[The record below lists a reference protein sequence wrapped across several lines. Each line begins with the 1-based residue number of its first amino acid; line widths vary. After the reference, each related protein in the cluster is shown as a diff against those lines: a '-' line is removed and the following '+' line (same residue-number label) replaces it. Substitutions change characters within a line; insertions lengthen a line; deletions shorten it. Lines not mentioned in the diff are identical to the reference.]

1 MANIWRVNSDK
12 SKEESEM
19 ELKEILGEDLFNQV
33 KEQLKG
39 KGPQGKDIELV
50 ATNTGDYVPA
60 SKYESLKSD
69 YSTLSTNYATLNS
82 NYDKLNA
89 TKEKDIKKILVVN
102 QLEKANVIKVN
113 NSYDY
118 VMPMLDIDKMKLDKG
133 QLVDE
138 DNILGGFIETNPS
151 LVAKQAETTATKPQ
165 STTSIPAGTG
175 TNPPAPQTSVKDK
188 AYYEAAYKNAT
199 DFTERMSIKRQAGE
213 QGIMI

>member
-19 ELKEILGEDLFNQV
+19 ELKEILGEDLYNQV

-89 TKEKDIKKILVVN
+89 NKEKDIKKILVVN
-102 QLEKANVIKVN
+102 QLEKAEVIKVN
-113 NSYDY
+113 ESYNY
-118 VMPMLDIDKMKLDKG
+118 LMPMIDIDKLSVENG
-133 QLVDE
+133 NLVDN
-138 DNILGGFIETNPS
+138 DNIIGGFIEKNPS
-151 LVAKQAETTATKPQ
+151 LVAKTQSGTETPAPTNP
-165 STTSIPAGTG
+165 SIPAGTG
-175 TNPPAPQTSVKDK
+175 TNPPSPQSSVKDK
-188 AYYEAAYKNAT
+188 AYYESAYKQAT
-199 DFTERMSIKRQAGE
+199 DIVERMSIKRQAGE